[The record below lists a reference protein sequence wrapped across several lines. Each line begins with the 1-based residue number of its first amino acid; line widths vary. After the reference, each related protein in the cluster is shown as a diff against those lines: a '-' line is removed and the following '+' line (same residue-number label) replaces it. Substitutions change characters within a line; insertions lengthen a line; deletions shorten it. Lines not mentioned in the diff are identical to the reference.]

1 MIALVVY
8 DFGPTSDN
16 NKQTITLIKETLR
29 VTDSDTDFGELI
41 IMITVS
47 SLIISFALEK
57 SCVSPNFFRG
67 LKVSQPK
74 KG

>member
-1 MIALVVY
+1 VITFVVY

-29 VTDSDTDFGELI
+29 VIDSVTDYGELI

-47 SLIISFALEK
+47 SLKISFALEK
-57 SCVSPNFFRG
+57 KLCVAKFF
-67 LKVSQPK
+67 
-74 KG
+74 

>member
-1 MIALVVY
+1 VITLVVY

-16 NKQTITLIKETLR
+16 NKQTITLIKQTLR
-29 VTDSDTDFGELI
+29 MIDSATDFGELI

-57 SCVSPNFFRG
+57 KLCVAKTF
-67 LKVSQPK
+67 
-74 KG
+74 